1 MKNSKYV
8 FMAIG
13 LFIGLAL
20 GYLLFNES
28 NEHLSETDN
37 EVHEGETLHREDEET
52 VVDLSEKE
60 IVELGI
66 RIESAEPGNIE
77 LSTTLSGEIS
87 IDPVWVSHL
96 KPRYPGIVK
105 EIRINLG
112 DFVNK
117 GDTLAIIEANE
128 SLVEFP
134 LLSSVKGTVIN
145 IHMSPGEIKG
155 NDEHAIEVA
164 NLNHVWAV
172 MTIYQKDL
180 RQIRVGQKAIVY
192 DKLSG
197 IEHSGKINFIS
208 PIVNEITRTTNARI
222 ELSNKKGEW
231 LPGMFINA
239 DLVTGSERASIIVNK
254 NALQTFEGSSVVFVK
269 EQHGFRP
276 QPVSIGV
283 TNNKYAQI
291 ITGLEKG
298 QEYVSKGA
306 FTIKAELLK
315 ESFGGGHAH

>member
-1 MKNSKYV
+1 MKITKYL
-8 FMAIG
+8 FLAIG

-20 GYLLFNES
+20 GYVLFNE
-28 NEHLSETDN
+28 NDEHITDTDIHET
-37 EVHEGETLHREDEET
+37 ETVHSEDEET
-52 VVDLSEKE
+52 EVELSEKE
-60 IVELGI
+60 IAELGI
-66 RIESAEPGNIE
+66 KIEKAGQGNVE
-77 LSTTLSGEIS
+77 LTTTLSGEIS

-117 GDTLAIIEANE
+117 GDTLAIIDANE

-155 NDEHAIEVA
+155 DDEHAIEVA

-180 RQIRVGQKAIVY
+180 RQVRVGQKAIVY

-197 IEHSGKINFIS
+197 IEYSGKINFIS
-208 PIVNEITRTTNARI
+208 PIVNEATRTTTARI
-222 ELSNKKGEW
+222 ELNNKKGEW
-231 LPGMFINA
+231 LPGMFVSA
-239 DLVTGSERASIIVNK
+239 DLVIASKNVPIMVNK
-254 NALQTFEGSSVVFVK
+254 NAIQSFEGSSVVFIK
-269 EQHGFRP
+269 DQHGFKS
-276 QPVSIGV
+276 QIVTIGV
-283 TNNKYAQI
+283 TNNKCVQI
-291 ITGLEKG
+291 LTGIEKG
-298 QEYVSKGA
+298 QEYVAQGA